1 MAETPTEAD
10 QTEAMRP
17 KVSLPEEAAA
27 VVSLKVTRTVPRA
40 EVGMTRAR

>member
-1 MAETPTEAD
+1 MAEMPTEAD
-10 QTEAMRP
+10 QMEAMRP

-27 VVSLKVTRTVPRA
+27 VVSLKVARTVPRA